1 MSFIREWVITIVS
14 IIIFITF
21 VEILIPNSNHKRF
34 INVVIGFLLMIVIL
48 TPLTKLIKGEINLE
62 EKILKT
68 SNDLELL
75 TVENRINNTEY
86 SNKEAIIKL
95 YKNEITKQ
103 IKEHIEYNTEYIAQ
117 KVLMEVEDD
126 SDSPQFGLIK
136 SFNITLE
143 EKTKEEKPASKII
156 KPVEINISIG
166 EKNDNTVEA
175 ASILINKE
183 DDLIKQ
189 DISDLYKVSKD
200 DINIYLLKNN

>member
-103 IKEHIEYNTEYIAQ
+103 IKEHIEYNTEYIAH

-143 EKTKEEKPASKII
+143 EKTKEEKPVSKII
-156 KPVEINISIG
+156 EPVEINISIG